1 MSKEKKEKTTQL
13 HGKET
18 WQNVLPK
25 TGLSAQEETSY
36 LVWKGRCRDKT
47 WLPKEQ
53 PGDMNPCITG
63 VQRVGLLAGI
73 SYHCHKMLQN
83 GHCNRVMSCTQNTQ
97 IGGVQLGWDGAEKK
111 RSDCVSPK
119 PAKHYPAG
127 PARLML
133 LASSEGLFPGRCTG
147 LCECRSRVGAPE
159 SRGC

>member
-25 TGLSAQEETSY
+25 TGLSAQEEASY
-36 LVWKGRCRDKT
+36 LVWKGRRRDKT

-53 PGDMNPCITG
+53 PGDMNSCIMG
-63 VQRVGLLAGI
+63 KRRVGFLAGI

-83 GHCNRVMSCTQNTQ
+83 GDYNRAMSRTPNTRT
-97 IGGVQLGWDGAEKK
+97 GSAQLGWDGAEKK

-127 PARLML
+127 PARLMFL
-133 LASSEGLFPGRCTG
+133 TSSPGLFPGRCTG
-147 LCECRSRVGAPE
+147 LCVCCSRVRAPE